1 VFFYHINSAF
11 SSQLRSFK
19 REPLAWVSL
28 AGAMLI
34 LPGSIYA
41 AKLFSVNGVVIV
53 MLSVQVLLV
62 FPLSYLL
69 WRKYN
74 KNWRSASGG
83 A

>member
-1 VFFYHINSAF
+1 
-11 SSQLRSFK
+11 
-19 REPLAWVSL
+19 
-28 AGAMLI
+28 MLI

-41 AKLFSVNGVVIV
+41 AKLFSANGVVIV

-74 KNWRSASGG
+74 KSWRFVAGG